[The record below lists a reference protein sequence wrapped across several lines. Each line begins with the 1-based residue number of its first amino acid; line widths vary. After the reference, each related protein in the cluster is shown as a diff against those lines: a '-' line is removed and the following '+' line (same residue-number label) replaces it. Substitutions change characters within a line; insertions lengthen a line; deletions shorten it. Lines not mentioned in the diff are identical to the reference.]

1 MASQSAVTQKE
12 PAPHPVC
19 SRLFINIRTLYSSQV
34 PLVYRQQWYK
44 FFSKHF
50 PTKLGCPWASLV
62 WMRGGSVAY
71 VCLRSCEQ
79 KSLNW
84 ASRRLWLRTGAAGGC
99 LCHPL
104 SSSLLSGRQP
114 QGWLESSIQMRSR
127 QWLHDQAEAAWPRM
141 ASLSLLPL
149 VGSPPTYLEHC

>member
-19 SRLFINIRTLYSSQV
+19 SWLFINIRTLCSPQV

-50 PTKLGCPWASLV
+50 PIKLGCPWAIV
-62 WMRGGSVAY
+62 WMRGGSVAH

-99 LCHPL
+99 LCHL
-104 SSSLLSGRQP
+104 FSSPLLSGRQA
-114 QGWLESSIQMRSR
+114 QGWLESSIQRRSP
-127 QWLHDQAEAAWPRM
+127 QGLHNQAEAAWPRM

-149 VGSPPTYLEHC
+149 VGSPPT

>member
-1 MASQSAVTQKE
+1 MASQGAITEKE
-12 PAPHPVC
+12 PAPHPVRN
-19 SRLFINIRTLYSSQV
+19 RLFINIRTLYSPQV

-62 WMRGGSVAY
+62 WMRGGSVAH

-99 LCHPL
+99 LCHLL
-104 SSSLLSGRQP
+104 SSSLLSGRRQA
-114 QGWLESSIQMRSR
+114 QGWLESSIQRRSP
-127 QWLHDQAEAAWPRM
+127 QWLHNQAEAAWPRM

-149 VGSPPTYLEHC
+149 VGSPPI